1 MIYAGIL
8 AGGIGSRMGNVP
20 LPKQFLDIDNKP
32 ILIHT
37 IEKFIL
43 ANDFKEIIIATPAQ
57 WISHTQD
64 ILKKHNINDE
74 RVKVVAGGTDRNE
87 TIMNI
92 IEHIRNN
99 YSITDDDVIVTHDA
113 VRPFLTQR
121 IIKENIQVAV
131 EHGAVDTVI
140 EAIDTIVMSKDKE
153 HIHSIPVRN
162 EMYQG
167 QTPQSFNIKLLQES
181 YDALS
186 NAQKEIL
193 SDACKIIV
201 ESGHPVKLVRG
212 ELYNIKVTTPY
223 DLKVANAI
231 IQGDIAYD

>member
-43 ANDFKEIIIATPAQ
+43 VSEFNEIIIATPAQ

-64 ILKKHNINDE
+64 ILKKYNITNQ

-92 IEHIRNN
+92 IDHIRNVN
-99 YSITDDDVIVTHDA
+99 GINNDDVIVTHDA

-121 IIKENIQVAV
+121 IIKENIEVAAKY
-131 EHGAVDTVI
+131 GAVDTVI
-140 EAIDTIVMSKDKE
+140 EAIDTIVMSKDKQN
-153 HIHSIPVRN
+153 IHSIPVRN

-167 QTPQSFNIKLLQES
+167 QTPQSFNIKLLQDS
-181 YDALS
+181 YRALS
-186 NAQKEIL
+186 SEQKEIL

-201 ESGHPVKLVRG
+201 ESGHAVKLVRG

-231 IQGDIAYD
+231 IQGDIADD